1 MLQRVGSQHGKK
13 EKGHIGMT
21 VDNLDYELP
30 DLRAKIGALQAENN
44 LLRQDLKDM
53 TASYYSLL
61 NRIKELSEE
70 KLDNANI
77 QIQK

>member
-1 MLQRVGSQHGKK
+1 MLQKVGSQHGKK
-13 EKGHIGMT
+13 EKGLIGMT
-21 VDNLDYELP
+21 VDNLNYELP

-70 KLDNANI
+70 KLDNADI

>member
-1 MLQRVGSQHGKK
+1 
-13 EKGHIGMT
+13 MT
-21 VDNLDYELP
+21 VDKLNYELP

>member
-1 MLQRVGSQHGKK
+1 M
-13 EKGHIGMT
+13 EKL
-21 VDNLDYELP
+21 NYELP
-30 DLRAKIGALQAENN
+30 DLRAKISALQSENN
-44 LLRQDLKDM
+44 LLRQDLKEM

-70 KLDNANI
+70 KLDNADI

>member
-13 EKGHIGMT
+13 EKGLIGMT
-21 VDNLDYELP
+21 VDNLNYELP
-30 DLRAKIGALQAENN
+30 ELRAKIGALQAENN

-53 TASYYSLL
+53 TASYYILL

>member
-1 MLQRVGSQHGKK
+1 MLPRGVLLLGKI
-13 EKGHIGMT
+13 EKGLIGMT
-21 VDNLDYELP
+21 VINYELP

-53 TASYYSLL
+53 TAAYYGLL

-70 KLDNANI
+70 KIDNADI
-77 QIQK
+77 

>member
-1 MLQRVGSQHGKK
+1 MLPRGVLLLGKI
-13 EKGHIGMT
+13 EKGLIGMT
-21 VDNLDYELP
+21 VINYELP

-53 TASYYSLL
+53 TAAYYGLL

-70 KLDNANI
+70 KIDNANI
-77 QIQK
+77 